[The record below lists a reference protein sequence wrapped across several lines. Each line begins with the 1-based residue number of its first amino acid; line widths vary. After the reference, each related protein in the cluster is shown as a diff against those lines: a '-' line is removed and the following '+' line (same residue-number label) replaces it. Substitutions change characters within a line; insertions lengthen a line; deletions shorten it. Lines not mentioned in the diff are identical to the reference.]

1 MNARLN
7 ARSKKRAC
15 PAIPISRLYC
25 ARRSTFLGVP
35 PCTKARARATVNN
48 PLGRETENMVRIV
61 WEFTARADKIKEF
74 ENYFAGSGPWTALFR
89 KNSGYHGTLLLR
101 DMQMPRRYLTIDRWE
116 NAAMHR
122 AMRERCK
129 A

>member
-1 MNARLN
+1 
-7 ARSKKRAC
+7 
-15 PAIPISRLYC
+15 
-25 ARRSTFLGVP
+25 
-35 PCTKARARATVNN
+35 
-48 PLGRETENMVRIV
+48 MVRIV

-129 A
+129 AEFEELDRAGEDFTESERHTGVFEEAPFA